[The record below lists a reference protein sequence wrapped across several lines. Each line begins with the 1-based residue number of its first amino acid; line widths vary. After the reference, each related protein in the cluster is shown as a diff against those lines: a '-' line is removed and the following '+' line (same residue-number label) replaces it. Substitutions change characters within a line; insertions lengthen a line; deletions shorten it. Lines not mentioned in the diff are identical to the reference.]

1 MEHLAFEAMSLFS
14 IKTCVAASSGGA
26 IIVDDTLTLAGGK
39 SKWQKK
45 CEVRQ
50 FVPFFKVGGTSVYKP
65 HKPQAYPAAP
75 LKKLSIKLAT
85 LNSPSTVQLSN
96 M

>member
-39 SKWQKK
+39 RKWEKK

-65 HKPQAYPAAP
+65 QAYPAAP
-75 LKKLSIKLAT
+75 LKKLSINLAT
-85 LNSPSTVQLSN
+85 LNSPSTVLT
-96 M
+96 